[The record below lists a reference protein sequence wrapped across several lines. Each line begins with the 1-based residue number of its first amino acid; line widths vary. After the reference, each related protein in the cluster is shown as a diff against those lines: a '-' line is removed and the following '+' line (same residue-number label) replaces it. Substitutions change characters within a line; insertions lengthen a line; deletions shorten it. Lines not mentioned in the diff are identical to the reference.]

1 MRFLRAVRASILRA
15 RFSLSAVS
23 SSTEL
28 EAVLASMPSFLRRSM
43 TSWLESPRSR
53 ASWKILTFPIRLP
66 SIALGLRHGGGL
78 GLRLDRLAARGLGVR
93 GLRCSGLGLCGLR
106 SSGLG
111 GVGRRLLLGEAARLF
126 LGGLLRGEALGLQA
140 GRLLGVALVPLLL
153 GDRGRLA

>member
-1 MRFLRAVRASILRA
+1 MRFLRAVWASILRA
-15 RFSLSAVS
+15 RFILSAVS

-78 GLRLDRLAARGLGVR
+78 GLGLRLDRLAARGLGVR
-93 GLRCSGLGLCGLR
+93 GLRCSGLGLC
-106 SSGLG
+106 
-111 GVGRRLLLGEAARLF
+111 
-126 LGGLLRGEALGLQA
+126 
-140 GRLLGVALVPLLL
+140 
-153 GDRGRLA
+153 